1 MPSNLD
7 ERLFLTQNSIRTI
20 QKLLPKAMAKD
31 RHAASA
37 ELFRIRR
44 AGRQISDEHIARR
57 LSILERRL
65 TASARKKD
73 RRRASRPSFSDQDLP
88 ITVKKAEIIDAIR
101 NHPVVIISG
110 ETGSGKTTQI
120 PKFCLAAG
128 RGIDGRIGC
137 TQPRRIAAIAVA
149 GRIAEE
155 LAEPVG
161 KGVGYKIRFQDKTS
175 PNGFI
180 QLMTD
185 GILLAE
191 AQSDPYLSDYDTL
204 IVDEAH
210 ERSLNIDFILGLLKT
225 LLKKR
230 KDLKLIITS
239 ATIDTEKFSRA
250 FGGAPIIEVSGR
262 MYPVEVRYAEDDP
275 DEDRD
280 EFTLAER
287 AAAAV
292 DEIHGESPFGDIL
305 IFMPTEQDIRETCE
319 ILEGRKYSRVS
330 ILPLFA
336 RLSAFEQARVFSRPA
351 GRKIIVSTNVAETS
365 LTIPGIRY
373 VVDTGLARISQYNPR
388 SRTTALPVAPVSKS
402 SADQRMGRCGRV
414 ENGICIRLFS
424 KTSYESRPLFTPPEI
439 LRSNLAEVILRMIG
453 LNLGEIEHFPFI
465 DPPPTHSIKDGFD
478 LLQELDAIEMK
489 AGADKRKS
497 GPWQLTETGQ
507 KMAGIPLDPR
517 LSRMLIEASRLGCL
531 KEAAVIAS
539 ALSIQDPRERP
550 AERTE
555 AADRAHAAFKDPLS
569 DFIGLLNIWNKFH
582 AASGESFGASRMKKF
597 CKECF
602 LSFKRMREWRDI
614 HGQILSMAKE
624 YGLLPEAELPEAP
637 KTGPFGA
644 LYTAIHKSILSGF
657 LSNIAQKKEKYLYQ
671 GAKGKQ
677 VMLFPGSGIF
687 SAGSAWIVAAELV
700 ETSRLFARTN
710 AAIDN
715 RWLEEIG
722 KNQCRYVCLDPRW
735 ERNRQ
740 EVTATEQVSLY
751 GLIIDQRPVSYGRVN
766 PDEACDIFVRFAL
779 VQGDMKAPL
788 PFMAYNRKRIDE
800 VVELEDRIRRRDL
813 LIGEDDLFE
822 FYRKRLDGVYDISGL
837 KMAIK
842 ARGGDGFLRV
852 GAGDLLRREPD
863 ENELLLYPKEVCLG
877 NRIFP
882 CDYLF
887 EPGKPKDGLTVRIN
901 QSVAGS
907 VPPQAAG
914 WLVPGLLRDK
924 IAFLIKNLAKE
935 YRRKLVPVAAT
946 AERIFREMP
955 RQDVPLATA
964 LSRFIDQHFGV
975 DIPASAWSE
984 KDLPEH
990 LKMRIAITD
999 ASGKSVLAARDA
1011 FVLKA
1016 SAGVCGEEG
1025 LPQSLIA
1032 QWERSRITEWNFAD
1046 LPESVSAAEHG
1057 RVKALAYPALCA
1069 GEAGIS
1075 LKLLTDPD
1083 QAQAV
1088 HRKGVAALCGLHL
1101 AGDIKFLRKN
1111 TVLDRKMHSAV
1122 EDFGGPRKFQ
1132 ARIVDRM
1139 LQDLFAK
1146 NIRTRREFLAH
1157 IEAARPRLLEA
1168 ASTFSDLVLR
1178 FIEVYHETRSAI
1190 GRLQIAHRFNPAAG
1204 DFYENLR
1211 AQLTRLVPEN
1221 FLELYDAQRLNHIE
1235 RYLKALAIRAQRAE
1249 VNFEKDREKQNEI
1262 EFFTQQLGALIQEL
1276 GPGTSPEKRREI
1288 ESLFWL
1294 LEEYKVSVYAQELKT
1309 PVPVSRKRLEK
1320 QISQIRKMA

>member
-1 MPSNLD
+1 MT
-7 ERLFLTQNSIRTI
+7 RNSIQTI
-20 QKLLPKAMAKD
+20 QKLLPRAMAKD
-31 RHAASA
+31 RHAATV
-37 ELFRIRR
+37 ELSRVKRS
-44 AGRQISDEHIARR
+44 GRQISEEKITRR
-57 LSILERRL
+57 LSILEKRL

-73 RRRASRPSFSDQDLP
+73 RRRANRPSFSDPDLP
-88 ITVKKAEIIDAIR
+88 IAVKKAEIIDAIR
-101 NHPVVIISG
+101 KHSVVIISG

-128 RGIDGRIGC
+128 RGIDGKIGC
-137 TQPRRIAAIAVA
+137 TQPRRIAAISVA
-149 GRIAEE
+149 NRIAEE
-155 LAEPVG
+155 LAEPIG
-161 KGVGYKIRFQDKTS
+161 KSVGYKIRFQDKTDS
-175 PNGFI
+175 NGFI
-180 QLMTD
+180 KLMTD

-191 AQSDPYLSDYDTL
+191 AQGDPYLSDYDTL

-250 FGGAPIIEVSGR
+250 FDNAPIIEVSGR
-262 MYPVEVRYAEDDP
+262 MYPVEVRYAEVDSN
-275 DEDRD
+275 EDSD

-292 DEIHGESPFGDIL
+292 DEIHRESPFGDIL

-336 RLSAFEQARVFSRPA
+336 RLSAFEQARVFSRQA

-424 KTSYESRPLFTPPEI
+424 RTSYESRPLFTLPEV

-453 LNLGEIEHFPFI
+453 LNLGEIERFPFI
-465 DPPPTHSIKDGFD
+465 DPPLAHSIKDGFD
-478 LLQELDAIEMK
+478 LLQELDAIEMRSE
-489 AGADKRKS
+489 AGKRKS

-517 LSRMLIEASRLGCL
+517 LSRMLIEASRFGCF

-550 AERTE
+550 AERTD

-582 AASGESFGASRMKKF
+582 AAVGESFGATRMKKF

-614 HGQILSMAKE
+614 HGQIVSMAEE
-624 YGLLPEAELPEAP
+624 YGLLSETALPEAP

-644 LYTAIHKSILSGF
+644 LYTAIHKSILTGF

-722 KNQCRYVCLDPRW
+722 GNQCRYVCMNPRW

-751 GLIIDQRPVSYGRVN
+751 GLIIDQRPVSYGRFN
-766 PDEACDIFVRFAL
+766 PDEACDIFIRSAL
-779 VQGDMKAPL
+779 VQGDLKTPL
-788 PFMAYNRKRIDE
+788 PFMDFNRKRIDE
-800 VVELEDRIRRRDL
+800 VVALEDRIRRRDL
-813 LIGEDDLFE
+813 LISEDDLFE

-837 KMAIK
+837 KKAIQ

-852 GAGDLLRREPD
+852 GIQDLLRREPD
-863 ENELLLYPKEVCLG
+863 SNELRLYPGEVRLG
-877 NRIFP
+877 NRVFP
-882 CDYLF
+882 CEYRF
-887 EPGKPKDGLTVRIN
+887 EPGQPQDGLTVRIN
-901 QSVAGS
+901 QTFAGS
-907 VPPQAAG
+907 VPPQAAD

-924 IAFLIKNLAKE
+924 IALLIKGLAKE

-964 LSRFIDQHFGV
+964 LSRFISEHFGV
-975 DIPASAWSE
+975 EIPASAWSE

-1011 FVLKA
+1011 FILKA
-1016 SAGVCGEEG
+1016 SARVCREEG
-1025 LPQSLIA
+1025 LPESLIA
-1032 QWERSRITEWNFAD
+1032 RWERSRITEWNFPD
-1046 LPESVSAAEHG
+1046 LPESVSAAENG
-1057 RVKALAYPALCA
+1057 RIKALAYPALCA

-1075 LKLLTDPD
+1075 LKLLTDPE
-1083 QAQAV
+1083 QASAA
-1088 HRKGVAALCGLHL
+1088 HRQGVAALCGLYL
-1101 AGDIKFLRKN
+1101 AGDIKYLRKKI
-1111 TVLDRKMHSAV
+1111 VLDRKMQSAV

-1132 ARIVDRM
+1132 ARIVDRI

-1146 NIRTRREFLAH
+1146 NIRTRKEFLAH
-1157 IEAARPRLLEA
+1157 VEAARPRLFETA
-1168 ASTFSDLVLR
+1168 TTFSDLVLR
-1178 FIEVYHETRSAI
+1178 FIAVYQETRSAME
-1190 GRLQIAHRFNPAAG
+1190 RLQITHRFNPAAG
-1204 DFYENLR
+1204 VFYENLN
-1211 AQLTRLVPEN
+1211 AQLKRLVPEN
-1221 FLELYDAQRLNHIE
+1221 FLELYDQERLNHIE
-1235 RYLKALAIRAQRAE
+1235 RYLKALAIRAQRAG
-1249 VNFEKDREKQNEI
+1249 VNLEKDREKQNEV
-1262 EFFTQQLGALIQEL
+1262 EFFAQQLRILIEAL
-1276 GPGTSPEKRREI
+1276 GPETSAEKRREI
-1288 ESLFWL
+1288 ERFFWL
-1294 LEEYKVSVYAQELKT
+1294 LEEYKVSVFAQELRT
-1309 PVPVSRKRLEK
+1309 PFPVSRKRLEN
-1320 QISQIRKMA
+1320 QLSQIRKMA